1 MLLVVT
7 TTIAA
12 VVWLILWALGAKPLD
27 AGLVGILIMVVG
39 IASHMASKFLPGKQT
54 RG

>member
-1 MLLVVT
+1 MLLIIT

-12 VVWLILWALGAKPLD
+12 VVWLVLWALGAKSLD
-27 AGLVGILIMVVG
+27 AGLVAILIMVVG
-39 IASHMASKFLPGKQT
+39 IAMNMSSKFLPGKQT